1 MLDTLQPKGIVQYEH
16 VRGDLILRRGIV
28 HNDVTIIAK
37 TFALDRY
44 FGTNSDANSTWFIGL
59 VDSIA
64 FTGFNPTDTLSSH
77 AGWQEF
83 TNYLTGTQVTNPLGG
98 GFVAARAAWGKASS
112 ASGQQLTNALPGAR
126 FPILGSATVQ
136 GIFLAENGAKG
147 DSVGLLWSTAL
158 FDTPLVCG
166 LGEEIRV
173 VFTIQL

>member
-1 MLDTLQPKGIVQYEH
+1 M
-16 VRGDLILRRGIV
+16 
-28 HNDVTIIAK
+28 
-37 TFALDRY
+37 
-44 FGTNSDANSTWFIGL
+44 
-59 VDSIA
+59 
-64 FTGFNPTDTLSSH
+64 NPTDTLSSH

-98 GFVAARAAWGKASS
+98 GFVAARAAWGRRPARVGNSS
-112 ASGQQLTNALPGAR
+112 RTPYRGAR

>member
-28 HNDVTIIAK
+28 HNDVCLAAK

-44 FGTNSDANSTWFIGL
+44 FGTNSDNNSTWFIGL

-64 FTGFNPTDTLSSH
+64 FTGFNSTDTFSGH
-77 AGWQEF
+77 AGWTEF
-83 TNYLTGTQVTNPLGG
+83 TNYLTGTQVANPLGG

-112 ASGQQLTNALPGAR
+112 ASGQQLTNVAPGAR

-147 DSVGLLWSTAL
+147 DSVGVLWSTAL
-158 FDTPLVCG
+158 FDTPLVCDV
-166 LGEEIRV
+166 GEEIRV
-173 VFTIQL
+173 IFTIQL